1 VSQEKVQSILA
12 ILGALVPVLSA
23 LASLL
28 NHVVRERQAAGEPV
42 SKTLLSAGAV
52 LNVGAVNLDKALQ
65 LAKAATVK
73 PAEEKKS

>member
-1 VSQEKVQSILA
+1 MSQEKVQSILA

-42 SKTLLSAGAV
+42 SDRKSTR
-52 LNVGAVNLDKALQ
+52 LNSSH
-65 LAKAATVK
+65 T
-73 PAEEKKS
+73 